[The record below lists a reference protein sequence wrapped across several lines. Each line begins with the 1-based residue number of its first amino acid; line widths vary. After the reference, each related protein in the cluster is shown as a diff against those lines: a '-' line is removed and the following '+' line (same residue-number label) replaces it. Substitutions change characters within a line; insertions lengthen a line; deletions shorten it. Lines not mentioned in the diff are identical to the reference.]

1 MLALGLALAVGAALL
16 HVVIFW
22 LESIAW
28 ESPRAMATFG
38 IADAEEARIT
48 KPLAYNQGFY
58 NLFLAIIA
66 LVGVVIAMAWSPL
79 VGVIVALCG
88 VAPML
93 AAALVLGLSS
103 PAHRGAA
110 LKQGLLPLIATV
122 LLVIELATAI
132 GAASL

>member
-1 MLALGLALAVGAALL
+1 MLQLGLALAVGAALL

-28 ESPRAMATFG
+28 ESPRAMATFR

-48 KPLAYNQGFY
+48 KPLAFNQGFY
-58 NLFLAIIA
+58 NLFLALVA
-66 LVGVVIAMAWSPL
+66 LVGVIVAMAASPL
-79 VGVIVALCG
+79 LGTVVALCG

-103 PAHRGAA
+103 PKHLGAA
-110 LKQGLLPLIATV
+110 LKQGLLPLGAVVFLAIALFSASV
-122 LLVIELATAI
+122 
-132 GAASL
+132 GA